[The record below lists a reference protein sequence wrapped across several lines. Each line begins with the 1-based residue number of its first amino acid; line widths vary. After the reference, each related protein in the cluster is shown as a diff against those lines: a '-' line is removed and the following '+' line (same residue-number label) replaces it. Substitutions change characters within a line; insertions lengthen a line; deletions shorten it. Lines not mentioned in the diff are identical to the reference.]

1 MTVLVEV
8 EALAVV
14 LAVSAANN
22 IERVVGAHIHH
33 ETVAKVLAL
42 AVRIELG
49 CTRALTLSGD
59 WNSIDLSC
67 EDLLN
72 VSHHRCISCSPYLQH
87 LHHCQSCSI
96 HSCRR

>member
-22 IERVVGAHIHH
+22 IERVVRAHIHH

-42 AVRIELG
+42 AIRIELG
-49 CTRALTLSGD
+49 RTSALTLPSD
-59 WNSIDLSC
+59 WDFIDLSC
-67 EDLLN
+67 QDLLN
-72 VSHHRCISCSPYLQH
+72 VSDDQIQH
-87 LHHCQSCSI
+87 AC
-96 HSCRR
+96 